1 MIVDD
6 EPIMLRSFMR
16 LSKGIP
22 NLDVIA
28 QFENGEQ
35 ALAFAEKNSV
45 ELALLDIRMPVMN
58 GIELAVKLREKYPNI
73 LIVFISAYDEYI
85 RDSNLIGGDY
95 YIVKPYKR
103 ETIEMMM
110 QKMQIL
116 SKTLHKEVYVQMF
129 GRFNVLKNGV
139 PIALRGKAKEILA
152 LVATRC
158 GKEIS
163 NEEIYRVIW
172 ESREYSNVK
181 MKVYYN
187 ALKRLRQTLEAEEL
201 SDLLLSTPRGQML
214 NVSMVKCDYYMWKSH
229 SGGGGVTRSLK
240 ENFSL
245 SILGANIFLQRFS
258 INQNNFRKKTLDH
271 KRSDVFC
278 IKKKKNK

>member
-28 QFENGEQ
+28 QFENGED
-35 ALAFAEKNSV
+35 ALAYIEENRV

-58 GIELAVKLREKYPNI
+58 GIELAVKLREKCPNI

-85 RDSNLIGGDY
+85 RDSNQIGGDY
-95 YIVKPYKR
+95 YIVKPYKK
-103 ETIEMMM
+103 ETIEIMA
-110 QKMQIL
+110 QKMHLL
-116 SKTLHKEVYVQMF
+116 SQSLHQQVQVQMF

-139 PIALRGKAKEILA
+139 PIPLRGKAKEILA
-152 LVATRC
+152 LVASRC

-163 NEEIYRVIW
+163 NEEIYSILW
-172 ESREYSNVK
+172 EERECTNVK

-187 ALKRLRQTLEAEEL
+187 ALKRLRQTLEAENL
-201 SDLLLSTPRGQML
+201 SDLLLSTPRGQMM
-214 NVSMVKCDYYMWKSH
+214 NISMVDCDYYAWKEDEH
-229 SGGGGVTRSLK
+229 H
-240 ENFSL
+240 ENVSFEGEFLPEYSWGEVL
-245 SILGANIFLQRFS
+245 LANIFQEL
-258 INQNNFRKKTLDH
+258 
-271 KRSDVFC
+271 V
-278 IKKKKNK
+278 

>member
-6 EPIMLRSFMR
+6 ESIMLRSFMR

-22 NLDVIA
+22 NLNVIA
-28 QFENGEQ
+28 QFESGEQ

-103 ETIEMMM
+103 ETIEIMM

-229 SGGGGVTRSLK
+229 SGGGGTRSLK

-245 SILGANIFLQRFS
+245 SILGANTFLQRFS